1 MKIQRLIFLIFTTI
15 VVFACVT
22 DHPSPQVLK
31 ISENTLRFS
40 GNGGVWK
47 LTVNSNCEWKIT
59 GGDTWCTTDKMEG
72 SKTAEILIQVDTNDT
87 KAERDTRFTFTCDQ
101 KEAEVHVYQD
111 TSGNNYYYELP
122 VIFHLFYADET
133 DSLQN
138 ASGEFFTKM
147 IDECN
152 RLYNTGTNSIP
163 MNLKLV
169 AATEDPAGNPLAE
182 PGIERILKTPAAV
195 MSCEDFMAQSNTS
208 FNSFVWDLNKYI
220 NVFVYTFKE
229 ETTAGI
235 SHLPYTPRENSLPGL
250 TANNHYFSNMPSYT
264 HCISINNTYITEDD
278 VYTTL
283 AHELGHY
290 LGLFHVLSE
299 QECNE
304 TDYCEDTPNYDR
316 NAYTEWLS
324 TLTPPYN
331 FQEVVKRNGCE
342 GESFISTN
350 VMDYFYSYQNRFT
363 ANQYSRVRHV
373 LENSPLIPGPK
384 NIITTKVARE
394 DIVPAARAI
403 E

>member
-229 ETTAGI
+229 KTTAGI
-235 SHLPYTPRENSLPGL
+235 SHLPYTPRENTLPGL

-264 HCISINNTYITEDD
+264 HCISINNTYITEDNIY
-278 VYTTL
+278 VTL

-290 LGLFHVLSE
+290 LGLFHVFSE
-299 QECNE
+299 QGCNE

-316 NAYTEWLS
+316 NTYTE
-324 TLTPPYN
+324 
-331 FQEVVKRNGCE
+331 
-342 GESFISTN
+342 
-350 VMDYFYSYQNRFT
+350 
-363 ANQYSRVRHV
+363 
-373 LENSPLIPGPK
+373 
-384 NIITTKVARE
+384 
-394 DIVPAARAI
+394 
-403 E
+403 

>member
-15 VVFACVT
+15 AVFACVT

-169 AATEDPAGNPLAE
+169 AAN
-182 PGIERILKTPAAV
+182 RR
-195 MSCEDFMAQSNTS
+195 SC
-208 FNSFVWDLNKYI
+208 
-220 NVFVYTFKE
+220 
-229 ETTAGI
+229 
-235 SHLPYTPRENSLPGL
+235 R
-250 TANNHYFSNMPSYT
+250 
-264 HCISINNTYITEDD
+264 
-278 VYTTL
+278 
-283 AHELGHY
+283 
-290 LGLFHVLSE
+290 
-299 QECNE
+299 
-304 TDYCEDTPNYDR
+304 
-316 NAYTEWLS
+316 
-324 TLTPPYN
+324 
-331 FQEVVKRNGCE
+331 
-342 GESFISTN
+342 
-350 VMDYFYSYQNRFT
+350 
-363 ANQYSRVRHV
+363 
-373 LENSPLIPGPK
+373 
-384 NIITTKVARE
+384 
-394 DIVPAARAI
+394 
-403 E
+403 

>member
-15 VVFACVT
+15 AVFACVT

-40 GNGGVWK
+40 GNGGAWK

-59 GGDTWCTTDKMEG
+59 GGDTWCKTDKLEG

-169 AATEDPAGNPLAE
+169 AATEDPAGN
-182 PGIERILKTPAAV
+182 
-195 MSCEDFMAQSNTS
+195 
-208 FNSFVWDLNKYI
+208 
-220 NVFVYTFKE
+220 
-229 ETTAGI
+229 
-235 SHLPYTPRENSLPGL
+235 HL
-250 TANNHYFSNMPSYT
+250 
-264 HCISINNTYITEDD
+264 
-278 VYTTL
+278 V
-283 AHELGHY
+283 
-290 LGLFHVLSE
+290 
-299 QECNE
+299 
-304 TDYCEDTPNYDR
+304 
-316 NAYTEWLS
+316 
-324 TLTPPYN
+324 
-331 FQEVVKRNGCE
+331 
-342 GESFISTN
+342 
-350 VMDYFYSYQNRFT
+350 
-363 ANQYSRVRHV
+363 
-373 LENSPLIPGPK
+373 
-384 NIITTKVARE
+384 
-394 DIVPAARAI
+394 
-403 E
+403 